1 MKKLTLSTS
10 EGRWRLLALFAAL
23 IILFS
28 ACGNAVITGGYKF
41 NCKTVTLDVQ
51 GASLSIEQYE
61 PRNISSDSSIPC
73 VILFHG
79 GSESLSATS
88 MVAWEFA
95 RRGFVVLN
103 VSMYSCGLSEQPAVT
118 DDGTREENYFR
129 GGAQGM
135 YDALKY
141 ARNISYVDPS
151 RIGLWAHS
159 AGVLGCGTSISLDES
174 YLTLNDRMLNILHD
188 TFDVEITEEQ
198 LTQNAD
204 EIAQT
209 VLSEEQLAVYQYMK
223 VEQQEICDT
232 YVHSARVSPS
242 SGCGKTVTVAGHEVV
257 RDPQLN
263 LVIGVGVHEDGGYLT
278 VGETD
283 KYKANFHTGT
293 EAVQRNGWYAMPDY
307 TMDPEA
313 ASTYLG
319 QVFETNITN
328 SPELAE
334 AVKNGTARLMYSPN
348 TFHNGILWDDA
359 GVSETVEFFTQTMG
373 YNNGNIGDPDA
384 KPIDTRS
391 CGASYWNLAFTTL
404 SFLSA
409 IGLLAALMAILLQTK
424 FFASCALPVYE
435 ARITTKDTS
444 FYLAALFSF
453 ISAFFGV
460 YMSSDAD
467 LSFKLSNA
475 TATKWLPWEPGQV
488 RTFVMII
495 CTAAAGYILFL
506 LLKLVTRGQ
515 KGGSVAGVKDVHLAY
530 GWKNVGKTVLI
541 GVILFTVFYVF
552 AAFIKGAFS
561 ARFMS
566 ADNSFEMMH
575 AYGFMRMVK
584 YTLILL
590 PFCLIISVLNNLWS
604 LKNVSD
610 SVDTLI
616 NVIVTSFGAEL
627 VVLIALILT
636 FSTPGHGAVFNVHTL
651 LSVIVLAPVMNYI
664 YRKFYKLTGSVWA
677 GALVV
682 AIILGWRLSSYIS
695 HQFIYW
701 GPDPIKAFWGI
712 Y

>member
-1 MKKLTLSTS
+1 
-10 EGRWRLLALFAAL
+10 
-23 IILFS
+23 
-28 ACGNAVITGGYKF
+28 
-41 NCKTVTLDVQ
+41 
-51 GASLSIEQYE
+51 
-61 PRNISSDSSIPC
+61 
-73 VILFHG
+73 
-79 GSESLSATS
+79 
-88 MVAWEFA
+88 
-95 RRGFVVLN
+95 
-103 VSMYSCGLSEQPAVT
+103 
-118 DDGTREENYFR
+118 
-129 GGAQGM
+129 
-135 YDALKY
+135 
-141 ARNISYVDPS
+141 
-151 RIGLWAHS
+151 
-159 AGVLGCGTSISLDES
+159 
-174 YLTLNDRMLNILHD
+174 
-188 TFDVEITEEQ
+188 
-198 LTQNAD
+198 
-204 EIAQT
+204 
-209 VLSEEQLAVYQYMK
+209 
-223 VEQQEICDT
+223 
-232 YVHSARVSPS
+232 
-242 SGCGKTVTVAGHEVV
+242 
-257 RDPQLN
+257 
-263 LVIGVGVHEDGGYLT
+263 
-278 VGETD
+278 
-283 KYKANFHTGT
+283 
-293 EAVQRNGWYAMPDY
+293 MP
-307 TMDPEA
+307 
-313 ASTYLG
+313 
-319 QVFETNITN
+319 
-328 SPELAE
+328 
-334 AVKNGTARLMYSPN
+334 
-348 TFHNGILWDDA
+348 
-359 GVSETVEFFTQTMG
+359 
-373 YNNGNIGDPDA
+373 
-384 KPIDTRS
+384 
-391 CGASYWNLAFTTL
+391 
-404 SFLSA
+404 
-409 IGLLAALMAILLQTK
+409 
-424 FFASCALPVYE
+424 PVYE

-495 CTAAAGYILFL
+495 CTAAAGLILFL
-506 LLKLVTRGQ
+506 LLKLVTRGK